1 LKEKIKNSKM
11 HFYKINNTRQ
21 PTQHPPNKAP
31 SEITVGRFPRGG
43 RALKVQFV
51 VCARLH
57 FLNLIFVFQFTINF
71 VLMIVIKNIF
81 LRH

>member
-57 FLNLIFVFQFTINF
+57 FLNLIFVFQRKLKIAKC
-71 VLMIVIKNIF
+71 ISIK
-81 LRH
+81 